1 MKKTLSVLLGVS
13 VVTSVV
19 AGISGCMGA
28 DGTKTL
34 TWVQIGDKPQ
44 DYDTV
49 MAAVNEI
56 VEPELGMKLEIN
68 YIDSAAFAEKA
79 KMKMASG
86 ENYDLIF
93 TGYVNDYQ
101 NAVRM
106 GGLMDITDK
115 LDNIMMSDG
124 TTVKMSD
131 VVEGYYLDSAK
142 VGGKLYGIPNAQVI
156 SNPACL
162 MIEEP
167 VAEKS
172 GIDCE
177 GLSKLGRSA
186 ENYEGVVSFL
196 DALTEEMAKIK
207 SSNPELYTIYPVNP
221 ACSNIYEELAGGVGI
236 RRDGSSDEVVV
247 LNTTPE
253 NIYGID
259 TIHKWYEEGYIR
271 NDIASNN
278 SVATTEEQRQYALYQ
293 TTWKPGQDIYTY
305 NQRGVNP
312 KYIFYENP
320 YVGRTKALLTMISVG
335 ANSKHPEEAV
345 KLIYMLNSNYKNVFN
360 TLCWGIEGVHYK
372 LNDDKTAAEIKGSGY
387 EQVAQN
393 AWKYGNQFN
402 GYVMEGQPADVWEQ
416 TVKMNDS
423 AKKSP
428 AIGFVPNTDVI
439 ATEIGNIKN
448 IQSEYKAK
456 ASFGTSPREEYWD
469 EYMAKLEAGGMEKI
483 RAEIQKQY
491 DEFLASK

>member
-1 MKKTLSVLLGVS
+1 MKKTLSVLLGICMM
-13 VVTSVV
+13 TSTA
-19 AGISGCMGA
+19 AGISGCIGGG
-28 DGTKTL
+28 DSKTL
-34 TWVQIGDKPQ
+34 TWVQMGDKPQ
-44 DYDTV
+44 DHDAV

-56 VEPELGMKLEIN
+56 IEPELGMKLEID

-79 KMKMASG
+79 KLKMASG

-115 LDNIMMSDG
+115 LDNIGMSDG
-124 TTVKMSD
+124 TIVKMSD
-131 VVEGYYLDSAK
+131 VVEEYYLDSAK
-142 VGGKLYGIPNAQVI
+142 VDSKIYGVPNAQVI

-177 GLSKLGRSA
+177 ALSDLGEKTTS
-186 ENYEGVVSFL
+186 YEGVVNFL
-196 DALTEEMAKIK
+196 DTLTVEMEKIK
-207 SSNPELYTIYPVNP
+207 NANPELYTIYPVNM
-221 ACSNIYEELAGGVGI
+221 AYANIYEEIAGGVGI
-236 RRDGSSDEVVV
+236 RRDGNSDEVVV
-247 LNTTPE
+247 LTTTPE

-259 TIHKWYEEGYIR
+259 TIHKWYEKGYIR

-278 SVATTEEQRQYALYQ
+278 SAATTEEQRQYALYQ
-293 TTWKPGQDIYTY
+293 TTWKPGQEIYTY

-312 KYIFYENP
+312 EYIFYENP

-345 KLIYMLNSNYKNVFN
+345 KLIYMLNSNYKNIFN
-360 TLCWGIEGVHYK
+360 ILCWGVEGVHYK
-372 LNDDKTAAEIKGSGY
+372 INEDNTAAEIKDSGY
-387 EQVAQN
+387 DGVAQN

-402 GYVMEGQPADVWEQ
+402 GYVMEGQPLDVWEQ
-416 TVKMNDS
+416 TIRMNDS

-428 AIGFVPNTDVI
+428 AIGFVPNTDAI

-469 EYMAKLEAGGMEKI
+469 EYMERLEAGGIEKI
-483 RAEIQKQY
+483 RAEIQRQY